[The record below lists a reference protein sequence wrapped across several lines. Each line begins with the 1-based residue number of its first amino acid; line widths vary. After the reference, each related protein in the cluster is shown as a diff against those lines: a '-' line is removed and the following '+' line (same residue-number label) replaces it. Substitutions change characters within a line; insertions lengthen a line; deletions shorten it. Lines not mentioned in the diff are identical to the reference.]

1 MYFLLIPLSYIC
13 ITPNLY
19 EALSLSRSLLLITWV
34 LLFVVVKPHFF
45 KIQSKWQL
53 LIFAIPATYVISAVL
68 NNQNSILALLGNHLR
83 NFGILTLLAVGFLVI
98 LGTNEKNHIQSFIK
112 IAILPLT
119 LASIIYSFV
128 QSNGFDPI
136 PWDDKVRVVL
146 TLGNSNYAAALLGVL
161 TIVPIYEF
169 FHLKQKKFKVLIL
182 IPFVLIVWAGLNT
195 QAYQYKVLS
204 LNAVLVFLTIY
215 FWPKIQRVS
224 IFLRASVIGFAVSG
238 VAFYVIA
245 NRTTLVTETNFADRF
260 AQQKEALQMFFDH
273 PIFGVGVDQHYR
285 YVPMYF
291 NQADILR
298 LGSNL
303 IPDKTHNLVIDH
315 LAMGGVFAGALFVSF
330 LIYSI
335 ILTYKINNL
344 GKALENRNEFSLL
357 AGIWLTY
364 VLHLFI
370 STDNIFMMTFGYA
383 TFGLISQ
390 IYYKN
395 RATENNKKSKSA
407 RKFRLSPTSVRVI
420 SALMLLG
427 VSVISIQAISS
438 SINVRKILNNQVQ
451 SGEQL
456 ISILKSFPNP
466 KTTEIVIAKMIEAKE
481 NCPLAIIA
489 SDNLLKL
496 DNRNSQAWFFKAFCS
511 DAANDPETALTFIN
525 NALELFPM
533 SLNYLDA
540 KARIEIQLKNLTA
553 ANSTIKQIQEIDPN
567 YDGLAKLELLL
578 KMPISG

>member
-1 MYFLLIPLSYIC
+1 VFL
-13 ITPNLY
+13 
-19 EALSLSRSLLLITWV
+19 
-34 LLFVVVKPHFF
+34 VVKPQFF

-53 LIFAIPATYVISAVL
+53 LIFAIPATYVISALV
-68 NNQNSILALLGNHLR
+68 NNQNPILALLGNHLR

-98 LGTNEKNHIQSFIK
+98 LGTNEKNQIQSFIRL
-112 IAILPLT
+112 AIFPLT
-119 LASIIYSFV
+119 FISIIYSFI
-128 QSNGFDPI
+128 QSNNLDPI
-136 PWDDKVRVVL
+136 PWDDPVRVLL

-161 TIVPIYEF
+161 TIVPIYQF
-169 FHLKQKKFKVLIL
+169 FHLKQKRIKVLML
-182 IPFVLIVWAGLNT
+182 IPFVLLVWAGLNT
-195 QAYQYKVLS
+195 KAYQYKVLS
-204 LNAVLVFLTIY
+204 LTAVLVFLTIY
-215 FWPKIQRVS
+215 FWPKIQQVS
-224 IFLRASVIGFAVSG
+224 ILLRASVMGLAVSG

-245 NRTTLVTETNFADRF
+245 NRTALVAETNFADRF
-260 AQQKEALQMFFDH
+260 AQQKEALQMFYDH

-285 YVPMYF
+285 YVAMYF
-291 NQADILR
+291 NPADILR
-298 LGSNL
+298 LGSNTL
-303 IPDKTHNLVIDH
+303 PDKTHNLVIDH
-315 LAMGGVFAGALFVSF
+315 LAMGGIFAGALFASF

-335 ILTYKINNL
+335 VLTYKINKL
-344 GKALENRNEFSLL
+344 GNGLENRNEFALL

-370 STDNIFMMTFGYA
+370 STDHIFMMTFGYT

-395 RATENNKKSKSA
+395 RASEKNKNSKSA
-407 RKFRLSPTSVRVI
+407 RKIRLSPTLVRATA
-420 SALMLLG
+420 SLMLLG
-427 VSVISIQAISS
+427 VSVISIQATSS

-456 ISILKSFPNP
+456 ITILKSFPNP

-481 NCPLAIIA
+481 NCPLAIVA

-511 DAANDPETALTFIN
+511 DAANDPDTALKFIN
-525 NALELFPM
+525 NALDLFPL

-540 KARIEIQLKNLTA
+540 KARVEIQLKELNA
-553 ANSTIKQIQEIDPN
+553 ANSTIKQIQGIDQN
-567 YDGLAKLELLL
+567 YDGLAELELLL